1 MSDATLKSPM
11 CQSQILAGTYLK
23 MPAHDLAVCLGET
36 DINPRPISD
45 GMRTV
50 AATKSHSIAAMT
62 CTPNAAAATA
72 LIDCGMSTFF
82 IDSNH
87 AFALTTAKQIAADM
101 HAIES

>member
-87 AFALTTAKQIAADM
+87 AFASTTAKQIAADM